1 MSVILV
7 FKKYSCSP
15 GRTKQQKKKKKKK
28 KKPCNTFEQ
37 VFGMRAKP

>member
-15 GRTKQQKKKKKKK
+15 GRTKQQKKKKKN
-28 KKPCNTFEQ
+28 PCNTFEQ

>member
-15 GRTKQQKKKKKKK
+15 GRTKQQKKKTN
-28 KKPCNTFEQ
+28 PCNTFEQ